1 MNLEAVRLRA
11 GELWLE
17 AALAEHASVAS
28 FARVAQEL
36 LALGAPPT
44 LVEANLRA
52 GIDEIAH
59 AQTCFTVASRLL
71 GRPVG
76 PGALPIPQPRDL
88 TVVELAVSTF
98 LEACVEE
105 SLGAMTARV
114 AAMACVDPEDAVHL
128 HRIAEDEAGH
138 AALGWQTLRW
148 AIDEGGD
155 EAVIA
160 VLAAAR
166 TYAEALPPP
175 FPPDPFA
182 ATLLGLGAVPESTMV
197 ALTHQA
203 WCSVV
208 EPTMRAIFAHRK
220 A

>member
-1 MNLEAVRLRA
+1 MIQEAAQIRA

-36 LALGAPPT
+36 LALGAPPA
-44 LVEANLRA
+44 LIEANLRA
-52 GIDEIAH
+52 GLDEIEH
-59 AQTCFTVASRLL
+59 AQACFTIASRLL
-71 GRPVG
+71 GRAVG
-76 PGALPIPQPRDL
+76 PGALPIPAPRVL

-114 AAMACVDPEDAVHL
+114 AAEACVDPADAAYL

-148 AIDEGGD
+148 AIDAGGD

-182 ATLLGLGAVPESTMV
+182 ATLLALGAVPESTIV
-197 ALTHQA
+197 ELTHQA
-203 WCSVV
+203 WRSVV
-208 EPTMRAIFAHRK
+208 EPTMHAIFAHRQ